1 MPRRAIIFLV
11 FVAIVCIAAPCY
23 CQDREVKTADGEVY
37 SMDWAASE
45 IVIRWLEQSDN
56 SYRELILNVPD
67 DAVIR
72 KGSDIIQ
79 SSELQISDPVTVKY
93 YENPDGTGTLISLQD
108 TSTSPS
114 P

>member
-1 MPRRAIIFLV
+1 MSRTVVIFLV

-23 CQDREVKTADGEVY
+23 CQDLEIKSVDGQIYEL
-37 SMDWAASE
+37 DWAGSK
-45 IVIRWLEQSDN
+45 IVVRWLELSDN

-72 KGSDIIQ
+72 KGADTIE
-79 SSELQISDPVTVKY
+79 SSELEISDGVTVKY
-93 YENPDGTGTLISLQD
+93 YENPDGTGTLISLED
-108 TSTSPS
+108 TTTSSS

>member
-1 MPRRAIIFLV
+1 MVTVIGIYM
-11 FVAIVCIAAPCY
+11 AAPSY
-23 CQDREVKTADGEVY
+23 CQDREVKTTDGEIY

-45 IVIRWLEQSDN
+45 IVVRWLDLSDN
-56 SYRELILNVPD
+56 SYRELILNIPD

-72 KGSDIIQ
+72 KGADTIE
-79 SSELQISDPVTVKY
+79 SSELQIADPVTVKY
-93 YENPDGTGTLISLQD
+93 YENPDGTCTLISLED

>member
-1 MPRRAIIFLV
+1 MSRKAIIFLV
-11 FVAIVCIAAPCY
+11 TVIGIYIAAPCY
-23 CQDREVKTADGEVY
+23 CQDREIKSADGKIY
-37 SMDWAASE
+37 SMDWAGSE
-45 IVIRWLEQSDN
+45 IVVRWLELSDN

-72 KGSDIIQ
+72 KGTDTIE
-79 SSELQISDPVTVKY
+79 SSELEISDDVTVKY
-93 YENPDGTGTLISLQD
+93 YENPDGTGTLINLED